1 VLLRFPKVIG
11 HRGCAQRA
19 PENTLAG
26 FRKAAALGC
35 RFVELDARLTL
46 EGEAVVFHDPTLER
60 TTDGTGPVGATPLAD
75 LRARDAGSHF
85 DPSYRG
91 ERIPTLSEALGLL
104 RELGLGVDVEL
115 KADVGRERA
124 LAEAVAR
131 AIERVWPRDLPLLAT
146 SFSSLAIEALAR
158 QAPEI
163 PRGYLVEALPPDWRA
178 RVSQLGAVAAIVDH
192 KMLAADAVGAVKR
205 VGVPLLAYTV
215 NHASRAAELFA
226 WGVDA
231 VFSDLPDAL
240 IETLRLRP

>member
-1 VLLRFPKVIG
+1 VPLRFPKVIG

-46 EGEAVVFHDPTLER
+46 EGEVVVIHDGTLER
-60 TTDGTGPVGATPLAD
+60 TTDGAGPVGATSLAD

-91 ERIPTLSEALGLL
+91 ERIPTLNEALVLL

-115 KADVGRERA
+115 KTDAGRERA

-131 AIERVWPRDLPLLAT
+131 AIERTWPRELPLLAT
-146 SFSSLAIEALAR
+146 SFSGVAIEALAR
-158 QAPEI
+158 QAPDI
-163 PRGYLVEALPPDWRA
+163 PRGYLVDELPADWRA
-178 RVSQLGAVAAIVDH
+178 RLSRLGAVAAIVDH
-192 KMLAADAVGAVKR
+192 KTLTSDLVRAVKR
-205 VGVPLLAYTV
+205 AGTPLLAYTV
-215 NHASRAAELFA
+215 NHPSRAAELFA
-226 WGVDA
+226 WGVDGA
-231 VFSDLPDAL
+231 FSDVPDTL
-240 IETLRLRP
+240 IDVLKIRP